1 MRKSFNSN
9 ALRSVGADLD
19 LRGIKTFAI
28 RCEDD
33 LLVVDGGYQSPPA
46 PTPVTLHY
54 TRKDIEDLDRKARER
69 NDLLSVTRSF
79 ANLSEILPA
88 IETYVRDKGAG
99 LLTVS
104 NLSSTDNVA
113 LIEIQYE
120 TMENDRV
127 VELLSGTAIHAL
139 CVRAYKR
146 ESQRR
151 NPDDSRYTRFSSLQ
165 DGPLH

>member
-1 MRKSFNSN
+1 
-9 ALRSVGADLD
+9 V
-19 LRGIKTFAI
+19 
-28 RCEDD
+28 C
-33 LLVVDGGYQSPPA
+33 
-46 PTPVTLHY
+46 
-54 TRKDIEDLDRKARER
+54 
-69 NDLLSVTRSF
+69 
-79 ANLSEILPA
+79 
-88 IETYVRDKGAG
+88 DKGAG

-127 VELLSGTAIHAL
+127 VEFLSGTAIHAL

-146 ESQRR
+146 ESQTR